1 MRLDHEHHDMSEHRE
16 TANAG
21 MQCSRRSRV
30 WRGDIAPFDYA
41 QGRLWQGGANQILFT
56 KCWLFEPTF
65 REQDRSS
72 TMLPQAHR
80 VFTGINL
87 RFERQPRT
95 SCYEHALRGPFRRRE
110 ILPPGCRRRIGRS
123 SGQTSG
129 LSNHRVISVSGRQVA
144 DLHILANLWYYNL
157 RPVCLFH
164 TSSIVLALA

>member
-1 MRLDHEHHDMSEHRE
+1 VRLDHEHHDMSEHRE

-41 QGRLWQGGANQILFT
+41 QGRLWQGGSYQ
-56 KCWLFEPTF
+56 K
-65 REQDRSS
+65 QDRSS

-110 ILPPGCRRRIGRS
+110 ILPHSTTLRAG
-123 SGQTSG
+123 
-129 LSNHRVISVSGRQVA
+129 SGRAEVTRSCSPKNSHCEFFGEQEKRSTMLPQAHRAFIWTNVRFEQPPR
-144 DLHILANLWYYNL
+144 NL
-157 RPVCLFH
+157 C
-164 TSSIVLALA
+164 